1 MKCYDFFE
9 DDSNEIFDRNI
20 PDNINNI
27 FLLFDKYDKNIELIR
42 TIIEIISN
50 NKNDLSELNKI
61 SDVELKNILLKC
73 FPNDHY
79 NYGSDCLNKYV
90 KTEYIKNIFGD
101 LYLLYEKIHI
111 KLYTIKNLISNNK
124 ECDNKTE
131 LIKIIDEIIELI
143 NNLHKILQN
152 KNLIQCAGY
161 KNLLDFF
168 NKLKTNLEKCG
179 PEYSR
184 EHDIYFSLLER
195 DIGIGSEITD
205 KPISICIGMM
215 MIVAQLKNPQKK
227 IENLETQNNNIN
239 NNNKNTNK
247 NNNNINYVSII
258 VPVVIVIIIII
269 ASIILYKK
277 YKLKKANTINTT
289 NTTSVNTTSVNTT
302 SS

>member
-1 MKCYDFFE
+1 MSLKCHNFFE

-50 NKNDLSELNKI
+50 NKNDLSELDKI
-61 SDVELKNILLKC
+61 PDVELKNILLKC

-90 KTEYIKNIFGD
+90 KTEYIKNIFGEI
-101 LYLLYEKIHI
+101 YLLYEKIHI

-143 NNLHKILQN
+143 NNLQKILQN
-152 KNLIQCAGY
+152 KNLIYCAGY
-161 KNLLDFF
+161 KKLLDFF
-168 NKLKTNLEKCG
+168 NKLKTSLEKCG

-195 DIGIGSEITD
+195 DIGVGSEITD

-215 MIVAQLKNPQKK
+215 MVVAQLKNPRKKIEKIEK
-227 IENLETQNNNIN
+227 IENLETQNITQ
-239 NNNKNTNK
+239 NNNKNK
-247 NNNNINYVSII
+247 NYVSII
-258 VPVVIVIIIII
+258 VPIVIVIIIII
-269 ASIILYKK
+269 ASILFYRK
-277 YKLKKANTINTT
+277 YKLKKSNLNNTTNTT
-289 NTTSVNTTSVNTT
+289 NTTSVNTTS
-302 SS
+302 S